1 MDVDVAVAGVG
12 VAGTF
17 TLNSLSKDLK
27 VIGIDKKEKPGYP
40 VECGEIVPTREEMKL
55 LLPNLHDYSLF
66 DIPQRF
72 ETNATREMDFI
83 LPNGKTFQVDFDMH
97 VLNRDK
103 MLQSIAGNS
112 GHKLKLN
119 TKITD
124 FRDGE
129 LVLDSGET
137 INPEVTVACDGAN
150 SRIAKKL
157 GVWNYTRVPA
167 KQYLMKGV
175 ECEEDVIYMFV
186 GKHICPGAYAWIIPK
201 GKGYA
206 NVGLG
211 FIREQADQGDDIHK
225 ALDRFVKEYPYSSK
239 FLKSA
244 EVVNKIGA
252 FVPVDPPLQRTVYGN
267 TMLVGDSASMVLSH
281 VGAGIPTSMVAGDQ
295 AGKAINQYFEGGQL
309 EKFDI
314 MWKVYLLGVMERSNY
329 IKRSWD
335 MMGNDNEVSRYMK
348 LVTNRDM
355 EKILRSKVPFKLKM
369 FSTLFPLLKRIL

>member
-27 VIGIDKKEKPGYP
+27 VVGIDKKEKLGYP
-40 VECGEIVPTREEMKL
+40 VECGEIVPTREEMEQ
-55 LLPNLHDYSLF
+55 LLPDLHDHSLF
-66 DIPQRF
+66 DVPKRF
-72 ETNATREMDFI
+72 ETNTTRETDFV
-83 LPNGKTFQVDFDMH
+83 LPNGKTFQVDFNMH

-103 MLQSIAGNS
+103 MLQSIASNS
-112 GHKLKLN
+112 GHELKLN

-129 LVLDSGET
+129 LVLDNGEI
-137 INPEVTVACDGAN
+137 INPKVTVACDGAN

-157 GVWNYTRVPA
+157 GVWNYARVPA
-167 KQYLMKGV
+167 KQYLVKGV

-186 GKHICPGAYAWIIPK
+186 GKQICPGAYAWIIPK

-211 FIREQADQGDDIHK
+211 FIREQANQGDNIHK
-225 ALDRFVKEYPYSSK
+225 ALGRFVSEYPYSSK
-239 FLKSA
+239 FLKDA
-244 EVVNKIGA
+244 EIVSKIGA

-295 AGKAINQYFEGGQL
+295 AGKAINQYFDGGRL
-309 EKFDI
+309 DKFDA
-314 MWKVYLLGVMERSNY
+314 MWKVYLLEAMERSNY

-335 MMGNDNEVSRYMK
+335 MMGNEEISRYMK

-355 EKILRSKVPFKLKM
+355 AEILRSKVPLKLRL
-369 FSTLFPLLKRIL
+369 FSALFPLLKRII

>member
-17 TLNSLSKDLK
+17 TLNSLSRDLK
-27 VIGIDKKEKPGYP
+27 VVGIDKKEKPGYP
-40 VECGEIVPTREEMKL
+40 VECGEIVPTREEIEK
-55 LLPNLHDYSLF
+55 LLPNLDDYTIF
-66 DIPQRF
+66 DIPRRF
-72 ETNATREMDFI
+72 ETNSTREMDFV
-83 LPNGKTFQVDFDMH
+83 LPNGKTFQVNLSMH

-103 MLQSIAGNS
+103 MLQSIAADS
-112 GHKLKLN
+112 GHELMLN

-124 FRDGE
+124 FKDGK
-129 LVLDSGET
+129 LFLDSGET
-137 INPEVTVACDGAN
+137 ISPEVTVACDGAN
-150 SRIAKKL
+150 SRIAKEL

-186 GKHICPGAYAWIIPK
+186 GKQVSPGAYAWIIPK

-211 FIREQADQGDDIHK
+211 FIREQANEGDNIHK
-225 ALDRFVKEYPYSSK
+225 ALDRFVMEYPYSSK
-239 FLKSA
+239 FLRDA
-244 EVVNKIGA
+244 EVVSKIGA
-252 FVPVDPPLQRTVYGN
+252 FVPVDPPLQRTVYGK

-295 AGKAINQYFEGGQL
+295 AGKAINQYFDGGQL

-314 MWKVYLLGVMERSNY
+314 MWKVYLLEAMERSNY
-329 IKRSWD
+329 IKRNWD
-335 MMGNDNEVSRYMK
+335 MMGDDRDISRYMR

-355 EKILRSKVPFKLKM
+355 GKILRSKIPIKLRM
-369 FSTLFPLLKRIL
+369 FSTLFPLLKRII

>member
-1 MDVDVAVAGVG
+1 MEVDVAVAGVG

-27 VIGIDKKEKPGYP
+27 VVGIDKKERLGYP
-40 VECGEIVPTREEMKL
+40 VECGEIVPTREEMEE
-55 LLPNLHDYSLF
+55 LLPDLHDHSLF
-66 DIPQRF
+66 DIPKRF
-72 ETNATREMDFI
+72 ETNITRETDFV
-83 LPNGKTFQVDFDMH
+83 LPNGKTFRVDFNMH

-103 MLQSIAGNS
+103 MLQSVANNS
-112 GHKLKLN
+112 GHELKLN

-124 FRDGE
+124 FDDGK
-129 LVLDSGET
+129 LVLDNGET

-150 SRIAKKL
+150 SRIARRL

-175 ECEEDVIYMFV
+175 ECEEDTIYMFV
-186 GKHICPGAYAWIIPK
+186 GKKICPGAYAWIIPK

-211 FIREQADQGDDIHK
+211 FIREQANPGDDIHK
-225 ALDRFVKEYPYSSK
+225 ALDRFVKEYPHSSK
-239 FLKSA
+239 FLRSA
-244 EVVNKIGA
+244 EVISKIGA

-295 AGKAINQYFEGGQL
+295 AGKAINQYFEGGRL
-309 EKFDI
+309 EKFDV
-314 MWKVYLLGVMERSNY
+314 MWKIYLLGAMERSNY
-329 IKRSWD
+329 IKRCWD
-335 MMGNDNEVSRYMK
+335 MMDNEEISRYMK
-348 LVTNRDM
+348 LVTNNDM
-355 EKILRSKVPFKLKM
+355 GKILRSKVPLKLKV
-369 FSTLFPLLKRIL
+369 FSALFPLLKRIT